1 MADIQE
7 LHRRIEQLEAENEQL
22 NSLVGDIHV
31 RAVQGALDHIDAAV
45 LILDTDYRVLGL
57 NKRHAD
63 EAAFA
68 LGRMLNIG
76 DNALEALAH
85 MREQQQQAE
94 KDWQRVFAGEKFSR
108 TSHVQPQGD
117 PNKPRQTYEITFSPL
132 RDDDNVIYGGCAV
145 TRNVTEI
152 RDTQEALL
160 LQNARLD
167 TAIRNSG
174 IMLFQQ
180 NTELIYEWYY
190 SHNRHHFDDLIGQ
203 TDEAWL
209 SVPEDVR
216 KLTDIKQGVLT
227 NGERVRTT
235 VQVQRKSEDFPRTY
249 DLTLDPLHDDE
260 GNIVGLT
267 GAAIDRTETVK
278 MERELVEAKLR
289 ETELEQKQ
297 KVIALREEFL
307 AMMSHDFR
315 EPLAAIMTSQSLLQ
329 RYMGQLDGEKRA
341 QHLHRIQQQV
351 YVMDAMIDDVMLHY
365 TFEAGKQVL
374 RHKMFTVNAFLLQ
387 LFKEFEE
394 NYRNNKHDFVFR
406 DETDGQVQVHWDDV
420 LMRRVVYN
428 LLANAYKYSPE
439 GGRIVLA
446 LGYDV
451 MGDVVHISVQDDG
464 MGIPQDELPRLFEPF
479 RRARNSLTVEG
490 TGLGLSIVQRIVSMH
505 GGEVGCDSVLNRGTT
520 FTVQLPA
527 ALVSSTSN
535 RA

>member
-1 MADIQE
+1 MVDTQQ
-7 LHRRIEQLEAENEQL
+7 LQKRIEQLEAENERL
-22 NSLVGDIHV
+22 NSLVAGIHV

-68 LGRMLNIG
+68 LGRILNIG

-85 MREQQQQAE
+85 MPEQQQKAE

-132 RDDDNVIYGGCAV
+132 RDNENVIYGGCSI
-145 TRNVTEI
+145 TRNVTDI
-152 RDTQEALL
+152 RDTQEALF

-167 TAIRNSG
+167 TAMRNSG
-174 IMLFQQ
+174 IILFHQ
-180 NTELIYEWYY
+180 NTDLAYEWYY
-190 SHNRHHFDDLIGQ
+190 SHDPDHQRNMMEVSEE
-203 TDEAWL
+203 TWL
-209 SVPEDVR
+209 QEPEDA
-216 KLTDIKQGVLT
+216 KNLIAIKQGVLR

-235 VQVQRKSEDFPRTY
+235 VQVRRKNEDFLRMY
-249 DLTLDPLHDDE
+249 DMTLDPLYDDE
-260 GNIVGLT
+260 GKIVGLT
-267 GAAIDRTETVK
+267 GAAIDRTEIVK
-278 MERELVEAKLR
+278 MERELLEAKLR
-289 ETELEQKQ
+289 ETALEQKQ

-351 YVMDAMIDDVMLHY
+351 YIMDAMIDDVMLHY

-374 RHKMFTVNAFLLQ
+374 RQKMFTVNAFLLQ
-387 LFKEFEE
+387 LFEEFEE
-394 NYRNNKHDFVFR
+394 NYGNNKHDFVFR

-505 GGEVGCDSVLNRGTT
+505 GGEVSCDSVLNRGTT